1 GYAMDLWPF
10 NTPSHHVGSLDG
22 ETAAGSAP
30 SRLFSP
36 PDGGT
41 EIGMALETLIA
52 KSNAR
57 DILLLTDGKSH
68 ALDVQSLARSGR
80 RFAVVLIGEDSLE
93 ANVGYL
99 AALTGGEI
107 FIASGHDIPPAV
119 AAAPRALRGKCD
131 AIIGG

>member
-1 GYAMDLWPF
+1 LDLWEF
-10 NTPSHHVGSLDG
+10 SNACGQVGSLDG
-22 ETAAGSAP
+22 ASAAYAAP
-30 SRLFSP
+30 SLRFSP
-36 PDGGT
+36 PGGGT
-41 EIGMALETLIA
+41 EIGRALETVIA
-52 KSNAR
+52 TSIAP
-57 DILLLTDGKSH
+57 DILMLTDGKSH